1 MPYFKNFGINLSDK
15 ESFFELLADIR
26 SVSSSMI
33 MQLGSTRNKAFEV
46 LGTTLMKRMLRK
58 KDLLSD
64 SFIIPIDLHQELF
77 RDMDAES
84 HERADNLLVDFHT
97 NQREIVFTV
106 IEIKC
111 RQNLS
116 DDELSALQEKMRHQI
131 DNTILALR
139 KRFDIDFQTPDRL
152 DRELMT
158 LELQSLLIFYSKRAA
173 RYQYLN
179 EETADEYEKFILS
192 LIQGNYT
199 IRFKRLGLIYQFGS
213 TEYQRKDDMNE
224 ILYYIMGKPMIER
237 ILDKDMSVKTIDLEM
252 MNADEDFRT
261 AFETSD
267 RLIREESFK
276 LSHHEEELPSEETDN
291 VGPSEKSQGDI
302 IDSSEHEEVKDE
314 SNFGEN
320 IVNVN
325 PSDSEKIDSDSN
337 EKEQCNNAKTTSK
350 QEEIADYKAPVY
362 DILIGKTSGSEQYGI
377 LGESINGHKKIAIDL
392 SETNTISL
400 FGVQG
405 GGKSYTIGTITE
417 MTLKQFPNINLL
429 PAPMASVIFHYSESM
444 DYAPEFT
451 SMIYPNDE
459 AGQLKKLKDVYGAE
473 PDNINDVIMLC
484 PIDKLEERQ
493 EEYPS
498 IEIHPIAF
506 HSTDLNVQDWMFL
519 LKAVGNESTYI
530 NQLRAIMR
538 ANRKN
543 LNLNSLKQSVDAS
556 PLLSASQKALAQQR
570 LSFAEEYIDD
580 SRKLGSLLR
589 PGRLIIVDL
598 RDEFIDKDDALGLF
612 VIMLNI
618 FAGVK
623 EYQGIRFNKFIVFDE
638 AHKYMDNKELTS
650 TIVTAIREMR
660 HKGVSMMI
668 ASQDPMSLPTEI
680 IELSSIMLM
689 HKFNSP
695 QWVKHVQKSI
705 TQLQT
710 LSSSDMATLMP
721 GEAYLWATKSTD
733 KGVTSRPMKISTRPR
748 VTKHGGDTIKAV

>member
-1 MPYFKNFGINLSDK
+1 
-15 ESFFELLADIR
+15 
-26 SVSSSMI
+26 MI